1 MWDDKTRAEANIRAN
16 KAGGS
21 FDFDTLANEFELE
34 DLLEWGF
41 DKKELDLDL
50 WEGEPTDDPG
60 AQIDKADELRQKW
73 GVELDQLWQLGEH
86 QLICGDCTDKAV
98 VERIGSF
105 DLMLTDPPYGIN
117 VVSNL
122 TGSDGAG
129 KPVTIGSIQAR
140 RKDTFG
146 GVKAIGSIDATN
158 WVDAGIYVP
167 VVGDDKPFDPS
178 YLLSFDCEFVI
189 FGGNYFSSK
198 LPNSRCWIVWDKNN
212 TGNFADAELA
222 WTSFKT
228 GVRLYKFTW
237 NWLVREGNRVIEG
250 KKRVHPT
257 QKPVGLFEKILND
270 FSEEGQTVADFYLGS
285 GTTLIAC
292 ERLGRKC
299 RAIEISPAY
308 VAVALQRWAD
318 MTGKTP
324 VLLDKSGC

>member
-1 MWDDKTRAEANIRAN
+1 
-16 KAGGS
+16 
-21 FDFDTLANEFELE
+21 
-34 DLLEWGF
+34 
-41 DKKELDLDL
+41 
-50 WEGEPTDDPG
+50 
-60 AQIDKADELRQKW
+60 
-73 GVELDQLWQLGEH
+73 
-86 QLICGDCTDKAV
+86 
-98 VERIGSF
+98 
-105 DLMLTDPPYGIN
+105 
-117 VVSNL
+117 
-122 TGSDGAG
+122 
-129 KPVTIGSIQAR
+129 
-140 RKDTFG
+140 
-146 GVKAIGSIDATN
+146 
-158 WVDAGIYVP
+158 
-167 VVGDDKPFDPS
+167 
-178 YLLSFDCEFVI
+178 
-189 FGGNYFSSK
+189 